1 MARDTSHRKGY
12 IPSPASEYATKDTVY
27 TFGISEY
34 AAMYT
39 THTPYGISD
48 VLMPLSTLL
57 LTPLQSYSCIL
68 IIKVVL
74 AGHLA
79 PETHVDVELAVHETG
94 HVLVELLLAQN
105 TPDNQRHWWRSSCVV
120 G

>member
-1 MARDTSHRKGY
+1 
-12 IPSPASEYATKDTVY
+12 
-27 TFGISEY
+27 
-34 AAMYT
+34 MYT
-39 THTPYGISD
+39 TYTPYGISN
-48 VLMPLSTLL
+48 LRMPLSTPLN
-57 LTPLQSYSCIL
+57 PLQSYSCIL

-94 HVLVELLLAQN
+94 HVLVELLLARN